1 MPAILAALEGVV
13 DGVVFAVSKRQD
25 GGRDVHVDDL
35 DISPSKIA
43 ETAQR
48 IIDRALEEARRR
60 EHAMLTNEHVFL
72 AFAQVEWDMFAEVMR
87 DVELNPHTILQA
99 IEEHLHVMPAF
110 ASRDLRVS
118 PATKLVFKLALHH
131 ASRSGRQSI
140 EAADLFSA
148 VFEETQGVPVS
159 ILRRHGVEPDVLV
172 ARLNTRVRDIE
183 LREERLK
190 KRFELPPFLKH
201 FATNLNLLARQ
212 DKVPPVFGRDREI
225 QQVLEILC
233 HRERANSVM
242 LIGEPGVGKTAIVE
256 GLARR
261 IEFEPDTVPVRLR
274 DCQVVNLQMNT
285 MVAGTMLRGMFED
298 RIQNVIR
305 ELKERQNLI
314 LFVDE
319 AHTMVGAGSAL
330 GAPSDAANV
339 LKSVLARG
347 EIRMIAATT
356 LSEYKEYIQE
366 DEALA
371 RRFRC
376 VNVSEPT
383 LDETRRILYNLRPR
397 LERNYSV
404 RLLDE
409 AIDTAL
415 DMSPRYM
422 RHLHLPDK
430 VIGWLDTAAVRAEV
444 DRRWEVKKEDVVAVI
459 SHAAQIPEDMVFRDV
474 TDRFKDIE
482 AALQKRVVGQRNAV
496 GAVARRLVLNKGPLK
511 DGFDRPDGVLLFL
524 GPTGVGKTE
533 LAKAVAEFLFG
544 DDKKMVRVDMSEY
557 QDGSVA
563 VDKLIGMPR
572 GIVGSERGGIL
583 TNQLKDNPYSVVLLD
598 EVEKA
603 SPSVL
608 NLFLQ
613 AFDEGWLT
621 DGRGKRVYLSDAV
634 IIMTSNVG
642 SENFR
647 KLTSPLGFLSRDI
660 GVDQVQGEVMRE
672 LERRFTP
679 EFRNRI
685 DEVVLFAPLTH
696 NEVRAIARHYLGQ
709 VHLTLAKVGKTIRV
723 TDRALQH
730 LVTRGYSLT
739 FGARFLKR
747 VIDERV
753 KLPISER
760 WKEGLHFEVDLKDG
774 DLSVEPSPTP
784 LLAGDE
790 EFVA

>member
-1 MPAILAALEGVV
+1 
-13 DGVVFAVSKRQD
+13 
-25 GGRDVHVDDL
+25 VHVDDL
-35 DISPSKIA
+35 DISPSKIG

-48 IIDRALEEARRR
+48 IVDRAIEEARRR
-60 EHAMLTNEHVFL
+60 EHALLTNEHIFL

-87 DVELNPHTILQA
+87 DIELNPHTILQA
-99 IEEHLHVMPAF
+99 IEEHLHMMPSF
-110 ASRDLRVS
+110 AGRDLRVS

-131 ASRSGRQSI
+131 ASRAGRQTI

-159 ILRRHGVEPDVLV
+159 ILRRHGVEPELLV
-172 ARLNTRVRDIE
+172 SRLSTRMRDME

-212 DKVPPVFGRDREI
+212 DKVPPVFGREKEI

-242 LIGEPGVGKTAIVE
+242 LIGEPGVGKTAIAE

-261 IEFEPDTVPVRLR
+261 IEFEPETVPVRLR

-305 ELKERQNLI
+305 ELKERPNLI

-330 GAPSDAANV
+330 GAPSDAANI

-376 VNVSEPT
+376 VNVSEPSVE
-383 LDETRRILYNLRPR
+383 ETRRILYNLRPR

-415 DMSPRYM
+415 ELSPRYM

-430 VIGWLDTAAVRAEV
+430 VIGWLDTAAVRAEI
-444 DRRWEVKKEDVVAVI
+444 DRRWEVKKEDIVAVI
-459 SHAAQIPEDMVFRDV
+459 SHVAQIPEDMVFRDV

-482 AALQKRVVGQRNAV
+482 DTLQARVVGQRNAID
-496 GAVARRLVLNKGPLK
+496 AVAKRLVLNKGPLK

-544 DDKKMVRVDMSEY
+544 DEKKMIRVDMSEY
-557 QDGSVA
+557 QDGSVS

-572 GIVGSERGGIL
+572 GIVGSERGGVL
-583 TNQLKDNPYSVVLLD
+583 TNQLKDNPYCVVLLD

-603 SPSVL
+603 SPSTL

-613 AFDEGWLT
+613 AFDEGWMT
-621 DGRGKRVYLSDAV
+621 DGRGKRVYLSDAI
-634 IIMTSNVG
+634 IIMTSNLG
-642 SENFR
+642 AENFR
-647 KLTSPLGFLSRDI
+647 KLTSPLGFLNRTV
-660 GVDQVQGEVMRE
+660 GMDQVQGEVMRE
-672 LERRFTP
+672 LERRFPP

-685 DEVVLFAPLTH
+685 DEVVLFNPLTH
-696 NEVRAIARHYLGQ
+696 DEVREIAKHYTRQ
-709 VHLTLAKVGKTIRV
+709 VALALAKAGKTLTIS
-723 TDRALQH
+723 DEALEEV
-730 LVTRGYSLT
+730 VTRGYSMA
-739 FGARFLKR
+739 FGAQFLKR
-747 VIDERV
+747 FIDEQI
-753 KLPISER
+753 KLPISAR
-760 WKEGLHFEVDLKDG
+760 WRDGVHFDVKLVDRQIV
-774 DLSVEPSPTP
+774 VEPSVTKISASDPM
-784 LLAGDE
+784 LAYGD
-790 EFVA
+790 VA